1 MGWKPNAEGAL
12 VWREL
17 SSVIG
22 SCEEYPRKGDIWQ
35 DYQDFMAEINAMH
48 LESKPGDPH
57 LSYFVDRIY
66 FESPAVTGL
75 ERSTVD
81 GYKDMWRLHLK
92 PLLQNETL
100 SGLRPVTITRIL
112 DRLAQEKDLSKRT
125 LAHIKAFLGGIYTF
139 ARNRGHFDGANP
151 VQGVKLPKAKAPEET
166 YAYSLKEE
174 TAMMTVVKSE
184 RALLAI
190 AIASWT
196 GVDKGELEALRW
208 ADRIGEDLTLEERF
222 GAASRRN
229 QRPKSARHRSRSF
242 LTSERNSTL
251 SARMRTLPGCA

>member
-1 MGWKPNAEGAL
+1 
-12 VWREL
+12 
-17 SSVIG
+17 
-22 SCEEYPRKGDIWQ
+22 
-35 DYQDFMAEINAMH
+35 MAEINAMH

-125 LAHIKAFLGGIYTF
+125 LAHIKAFLGGIYAF

-229 QRPKSARHRSRSF
+229 QRPKRARHRSRSF